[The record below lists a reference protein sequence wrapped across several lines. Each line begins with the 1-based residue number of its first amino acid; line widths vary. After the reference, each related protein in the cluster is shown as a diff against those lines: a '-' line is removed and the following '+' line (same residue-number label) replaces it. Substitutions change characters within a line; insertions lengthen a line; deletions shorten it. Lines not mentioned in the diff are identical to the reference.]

1 MTDDGIE
8 IIAENM
14 KKLRVLDI
22 SWCSRV
28 TDASLEYVACDL
40 ECLDELVL
48 DRWPGF
54 IYILLLC
61 ISPRV
66 QSYSVL
72 NIIHP
77 SKYPSKTRL
86 SLPLSLPSI
95 SLSLSPILTLSPPH
109 ITPLDAL
116 T

>member
-1 MTDDGIE
+1 MFVFAAIFPQISIMCVCISPQVTDDGIE

-48 DRWPGF
+48 DR
-54 IYILLLC
+54 
-61 ISPRV
+61 
-66 QSYSVL
+66 
-72 NIIHP
+72 
-77 SKYPSKTRL
+77 
-86 SLPLSLPSI
+86 
-95 SLSLSPILTLSPPH
+95 
-109 ITPLDAL
+109 
-116 T
+116 